1 MSEELVPK
9 DRPYGERKKIKAQMR
24 AGNIPT
30 EVQTGGAQLPAMSTG
45 SPPSARPSSPG
56 IPPNYDVFAGR
67 QPTEPQFPQ
76 EGFNAQP
83 RTIEATILE
92 SARAAPNPF
101 VREFALRLAQLRGR

>member
-56 IPPNYDVFAGR
+56 IPPNYDVFANR
-67 QPTEPQFPQ
+67 QPTEAQFPVV
-76 EGFNAQP
+76 ERPPVTTGGAMAQIAN
-83 RTIEATILE
+83 T
-92 SARAAPNPF
+92 AANPF
-101 VREFALRLAQLRGR
+101 IREFATRLVQLRRG